1 MVIFVVAGP
10 CAAYDRI
17 TGDPFASRSEVIA
30 KNGVAA
36 TSHPL
41 ATQVAIDTL
50 QNGGTAMDA
59 AIAANALL
67 GLVEPT
73 GNGIGGDLFAIV
85 WSAKDKKLYGINGS
99 GRSPKSLTLEY
110 FKEQKLNKI
119 PTYGPLS
126 VSVPGTVDAWFR
138 LHERFGKLP
147 MSELLAPAIH
157 YAEDGFPVTEVI
169 QDYWQRSVP
178 LLKQYPGYLET
189 FAIDGRA
196 PRVGEIFRNPRLANT
211 LRKIAEGGADVFYRG
226 EIAREIAAYMKKH
239 GGFLSYEDLAEH
251 QSEWVEPL
259 STTYRGY
266 EVWELPPNGQGIAVL
281 QMLNIL
287 EAYPLSEYGFGSAE
301 HIHLFIESKKLVF
314 EDRAKYYADPHFNRL
329 PVKQLIS
336 KEYADQRRQLINEK
350 KANKEVE
357 AGDPLLRNGDTIYLT
372 TADRWGNMV
381 SLIQSNYRGMGSGM
395 TPGNLGFVLQNRGE
409 LFNLNPGHYNSFAPG
424 KLPFHTIIP
433 AFVTKDG
440 KPFLSFGVMGGPFQ
454 PQGHVQI
461 LLNIIDFEMNLQVAG
476 DAPRMEHVGSS
487 QPTGEHAEGSGI
499 VHLESGFDK
508 RVVRKLKSMGHKFGN
523 KGYFGG
529 YQAIMYDEEQGV
541 YYAASESRK
550 DGAAAGY

>member
-1 MVIFVVAGP
+1 MNKLAILMVIFVVAGP
-10 CAAYDRI
+10 CVAYDRI

-50 QNGGTAMDA
+50 KNGGTAMDA

-85 WSAKDKKLYGINGS
+85 WSAKDNKLYGINGS

-110 FKEQKLNKI
+110 FKEQKLKKI

-157 YAEDGFPVTEVI
+157 YAEEGFPVTEVI

-189 FAIDGRA
+189 FTIDGRA

-211 LRKIAEGGADVFYRG
+211 LKKIAEGGADVFYRG

-329 PVKQLIS
+329 PVQGLIS

-395 TPGNLGFVLQNRGE
+395 TPGNLGFALQNRGE
-409 LFNLNPGHYNSFAPG
+409 LFNLDPGHHNSFAPG

-440 KPFLSFGVMGGPFQ
+440 KPF
-454 PQGHVQI
+454 
-461 LLNIIDFEMNLQVAG
+461 
-476 DAPRMEHVGSS
+476 
-487 QPTGEHAEGSGI
+487 
-499 VHLESGFDK
+499 
-508 RVVRKLKSMGHKFGN
+508 
-523 KGYFGG
+523 
-529 YQAIMYDEEQGV
+529 
-541 YYAASESRK
+541 
-550 DGAAAGY
+550 